1 MLESPL
7 ESLNGADAF
16 LRAQVLEEREG
27 FAAARDAFEFADV
40 HLYSDEVRE
49 ARDACLSHVVEL
61 VRGGEGLVL
70 DVATG
75 RGTLLEL
82 LLRDTSRPLGAMDL
96 SPTILRRVRERF
108 GDERV
113 EYVAADAHELPFG
126 DGAVPTLASHLGL
139 ANVPSSALSEL
150 RRVGRELVA
159 THVFYPDEDVE
170 NRAAAREAGLEE
182 LLFRSAALQTL
193 ADAGWYAAIEGERT
207 VRARPTPE
215 SALVPG
221 VGIDGIP
228 VVETTGT
235 WCVIRAF

>member
-1 MLESPL
+1 
-7 ESLNGADAF
+7 
-16 LRAQVLEEREG
+16 
-27 FAAARDAFEFADV
+27 V

-49 ARDACLSHVVEL
+49 ARDACLSRVVEL
-61 VRGGEGLVL
+61 VRGGGGLVL

-82 LLRDTSRPLGAMDL
+82 LLHDTSRPLGAMDV
-96 SPTILRRVRERF
+96 SPTILRRVHERL

-126 DGAVPTLASHLGL
+126 DNAVPTLVSHLGL
-139 ANVPSSALSEL
+139 ANVPATALREL

-159 THVFYPDEDVE
+159 THVFYPDDDVE
-170 NRAAAREAGLEE
+170 NRAAARDAGLEE
-182 LLFRSAALQTL
+182 ILFRSAALQTL
-193 ADAGWYAAIEGERT
+193 TAAGWEAAIEAERP
-207 VRARPTPE
+207 VHARPTPE

-228 VVETTGT
+228 VVETTAT
-235 WCVIRAF
+235 WCVVRAL

>member
-7 ESLNGADAF
+7 GSLNGADAF
-16 LRAQVLEEREG
+16 LRAQVVEEREG
-27 FAAARDAFEFADV
+27 FPAARDAFAFADA
-40 HLYSDEVRE
+40 HLYSADVRE
-49 ARDACLSHVVEL
+49 ARNACLAHVVEL

-82 LLRDTSRPLGAMDL
+82 LLRDTSRPLGATDV

-113 EYVAADAHELPFG
+113 EYVAADAHELPFA
-126 DGAVPTLASHLGL
+126 DGAVPTLVSHLGL
-139 ANVPSSALSEL
+139 ASVPATALGEL

-159 THVFYPDEDVE
+159 THVLYPDDDAE
-170 NRAAAREAGLEE
+170 NRAAAREAGLEQ
-182 LLFRSAALQTL
+182 LLVRASAVQAL
-193 ADAGWYAAIEGERT
+193 ADAGWNATIEAERA

-215 SALVPG
+215 SALIPG
-221 VGIDGIP
+221 VRIDGIP
-228 VVETTGT
+228 VVETNAT

>member
-1 MLESPL
+1 
-7 ESLNGADAF
+7 
-16 LRAQVLEEREG
+16 
-27 FAAARDAFEFADV
+27 V

-49 ARDACLSHVVEL
+49 ARDACLSRVVEL
-61 VRGGEGLVL
+61 VRGGGGLVL

-82 LLRDTSRPLGAMDL
+82 LLHDTSRPLGAMDV
-96 SPTILRRVRERF
+96 SPTILRRVHERL

-126 DGAVPTLASHLGL
+126 DNAVPTLVSHLGL
-139 ANVPSSALSEL
+139 ANVPATALREL

-159 THVFYPDEDVE
+159 THVFYPDDDVE
-170 NRAAAREAGLEE
+170 NRAAARDAGLEE

-193 ADAGWYAAIEGERT
+193 TAAGWEAAIEAERP
-207 VRARPTPE
+207 VHARPTPE

-228 VVETTGT
+228 VVETTAT
-235 WCVIRAF
+235 WCIVRAL

>member
-1 MLESPL
+1 LLESPL

-27 FAAARDAFEFADV
+27 FAAARDAFAYADA
-40 HLYSDEVRE
+40 HLYSAEVRE

-82 LLRDTSRPLGAMDL
+82 LLGHTSRPLGATDV
-96 SPTILRRVRERF
+96 SPTILRRVRERL

-113 EYVAADAHELPFG
+113 EYVAADAHALPVG
-126 DGAVPTLASHLGL
+126 DGAVPTLVSHLGL
-139 ANVPSSALSEL
+139 ANVPATALREL

-159 THVFYPDEDVE
+159 THVFYPDHDTE
-170 NRAAAREAGLEE
+170 NRAAAREAGLEG
-182 LLFRSAALQTL
+182 LLFRSGALNTL
-193 ADAGWYAAIEGERT
+193 SDAGWDAAIEAERA

-228 VVETTGT
+228 VVETTAT